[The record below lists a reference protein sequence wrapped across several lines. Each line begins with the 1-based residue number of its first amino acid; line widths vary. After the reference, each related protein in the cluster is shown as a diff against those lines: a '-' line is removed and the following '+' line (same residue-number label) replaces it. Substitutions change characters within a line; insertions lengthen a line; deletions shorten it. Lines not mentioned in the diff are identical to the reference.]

1 MFANFAAKRH
11 LTGPLR
17 AVSPVETDEEI
28 DWQSISKPRR
38 SSRVRR
44 AIPQPS
50 ASNEKLSQYVKHCF
64 KRQLDVKDVGWKEAL
79 QLAWVESVSLL
90 IPLLYMVTVL
100 ALLSL
105 AIWFF
110 AEPVMTHVIEE
121 RLWEATVWTC
131 GAVAMLGLLYV
142 LLAPLFGGF
151 QRYHGRVLE
160 YHEAPALFDLV
171 NVMSERLQ
179 VKAPRRIEINNET
192 AMRVDAYAGINSIY
206 RDEYKII
213 IGAPLLMSMSLPEL
227 TAMLAHELS
236 HFQNKHK
243 KIAFYLIHHVSE
255 WLYYRAK
262 GRDKRHQKLLKR
274 MQSEK
279 LAKYEYAE
287 LWVWQRLHLFQQ
299 TMFAGM
305 FALHRRLTSWKCR
318 QIELETDALAV
329 QFSGSKAFIA
339 MLNKLRLIQYSQSA
353 VSKQNDWA
361 WKEGFL
367 LDDYASAVAL
377 EVKKATK
384 LQFEEVKEN
393 RKKEC
398 TRFCPDDLTRMT
410 QAQAMKVDSEIKAN
424 VSAHH
429 LVEQGK
435 KLSKELTVLDYESTG
450 IESPERFCISFEK
463 IRQIKT
469 TKEQLRRQAQT
480 FFDGRIY
487 NRVIRFEPTE
497 ERDVSNFDVQTSIDY
512 IRRYR
517 VEDHRANAAA
527 NNLLKRINE
536 ANVVERLRASGLP
549 IKKFLGNKAGS
560 KKQGAQYLQYMRDQY
575 RQSLYHLE
583 AMDQVFYQRVHAGK
597 MYLDSKSRAQIDWS
611 FHSLELYSQ
620 MRRSVANLEEAYLPL
635 NFIVNGLQDGVTTRI
650 LQAGVVE
657 KQYLWTCIRNV
668 RKEFKVRPIKVQL
681 NNRRVHILGY
691 LDFKLGALPTASS
704 DMTLEEMAEYASEL
718 IQLLRFQYHKWQDQ
732 IAAIMARFEH
742 QNDVAPIN
750 LMKSRK

>member
-1 MFANFAAKRH
+1 MFANFASKRH

-28 DWQSISKPRR
+28 DWQAFAKPR
-38 SSRVRR
+38 SGSRVRR

-50 ASNEKLSQYVKHCF
+50 SNNEKLSRYVKHSF
-64 KRQLDVKDVGWKEAL
+64 KRKLEVKQVDWKEAL
-79 QLAWVESVSLL
+79 QLAWVECVSLV
-90 IPLLYMVTVL
+90 IPLFYIASVL
-100 ALLSL
+100 AILSI

-110 AEPVMTHVIEE
+110 AEPVVAHIMEARYV
-121 RLWEATVWTC
+121 EATAWTC
-131 GAVAMLGLLYV
+131 GAVAMIGLLYV

-151 QRYHGRVLE
+151 KRYHGRVLE

-171 NVMSERLQ
+171 KVMSERLQ

-192 AMRVDAYAGINSIY
+192 AMRVDASAGINSIY

-213 IGAPLLMSMSLPEL
+213 IGAPLLMSMTLPEL

-243 KIAFYLIHHVSE
+243 KVAFYLIHHVSE

-262 GRDKRHQKLLKR
+262 GKDKRHQKLLKR

-279 LAKYEYAE
+279 LAKYEYVE
-287 LWVWQRLHLFQQ
+287 LWIWQRLHLLQQ
-299 TMFAGM
+299 ALFGGM
-305 FALHRRLTSWKCR
+305 FSLHRRLTSWKCR

-329 QFSGSKAFIA
+329 QFSGSKPFIA
-339 MLNKLRLIQYSQSA
+339 MLNKLRLIQYSQAA

-377 EVKKATK
+377 EVNKATK
-384 LQFEEVKEN
+384 SQLEQIKQN
-393 RKKEC
+393 RQKEC
-398 TRFCPDDLTRMT
+398 TRFCPDDYARMV
-410 QAQAMKVDSEIKAN
+410 QANNLN
-424 VSAHH
+424 VAQELKTDVASQH
-429 LVEQGK
+429 LLEQGK
-435 KLSKELTVLDYESTG
+435 RLAKELTNLDYESTG
-450 IESPERFCISFEK
+450 IDSPERFCISFEK

-469 TKEQLRRQAQT
+469 MKEQLRKQAQLY
-480 FFDGRIY
+480 FDGRIHT
-487 NRVIRFEPTE
+487 RVIRFEPSE

-517 VEDHRANAAA
+517 VEDQRAKVSAA
-527 NNLLKRINE
+527 NLLKRINE

-549 IKKFLGNKAGS
+549 VKKFLGSKAGG
-560 KKQGAQYLQYMRDQY
+560 KKQGQEYLKYMREQY

-583 AMDQVFYQRVHAGK
+583 AMDQVFYQRAHAGK
-597 MYLDSKSRAQIDWS
+597 AYLDAKARSQIDWS
-611 FHSLELYSQ
+611 FHNLELYAQ
-620 MRRSVANLEEAYLPL
+620 TRRTIAKLEESYLPL
-635 NFIVNGLQDGVTTRI
+635 NFIVNGLQAGVTTKI

-657 KQYLWTCIRNV
+657 KQYTWTCIGALRQ
-668 RKEFKVRPIKVQL
+668 EFKVRPIKVQL
-681 NNRRVHILGY
+681 NNRRVHILSY
-691 LDFKLGALPTASS
+691 LDFKLGALPKSS
-704 DMTLEEMAEYASEL
+704 ADMTLEEMAEYANEL

-732 IAAIMARFEH
+732 VATVMTRFEH
-742 QNDVAPIN
+742 QNEVAPIN
-750 LMKSRK
+750 LMKSR